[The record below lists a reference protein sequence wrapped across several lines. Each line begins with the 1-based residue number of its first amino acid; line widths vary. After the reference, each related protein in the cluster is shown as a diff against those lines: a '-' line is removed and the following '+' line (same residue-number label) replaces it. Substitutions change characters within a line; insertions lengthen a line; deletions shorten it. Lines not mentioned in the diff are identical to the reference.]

1 MSAEYF
7 ILKTLVKNGG
17 SMSLAAFL
25 NETMSKQSKY
35 DSRYIRKN
43 MRIMLRNCLISE
55 SSQIVSLTDSGY
67 SRHSVLR
74 AKQKADI
81 KCQIVEWIRWAITT
95 GITVIKLLHP
105 IN

>member
-1 MSAEYF
+1 
-7 ILKTLVKNGG
+7 
-17 SMSLAAFL
+17 
-25 NETMSKQSKY
+25 
-35 DSRYIRKN
+35 
-43 MRIMLRNCLISE
+43 MLRNCLISE

>member
-25 NETMSKQSKY
+25 NETRSKQNKY

>member
-25 NETMSKQSKY
+25 NETRSKQSKY
-35 DSRYIRKN
+35 DSGYIRKN

>member
-25 NETMSKQSKY
+25 NETRSKQSKY

-43 MRIMLRNCLISE
+43 MLHRNRIMPYFNGRFAFL
-55 SSQIVSLTDSGY
+55 
-67 SRHSVLR
+67 
-74 AKQKADI
+74 
-81 KCQIVEWIRWAITT
+81 
-95 GITVIKLLHP
+95 P
-105 IN
+105 PP

>member
-25 NETMSKQSKY
+25 NETRYKQIKY

>member
-25 NETMSKQSKY
+25 NETRSKQSKY

-43 MRIMLRNCLISE
+43 MCIRDRFFGQNRKPILNVK
-55 SSQIVSLTDSGY
+55 SSNGFVGQ
-67 SRHSVLR
+67 
-74 AKQKADI
+74 
-81 KCQIVEWIRWAITT
+81 
-95 GITVIKLLHP
+95 LLLALP
-105 IN
+105 